1 MTAAHTDYTLPHLMG
16 DTWGLMLSYVF
27 MYPVMM
33 SLLWM
38 IGALA
43 FYFRYERYPTR
54 DVSKPPARDDYPLVA
69 VLVPCFNEE
78 DNARETITALMALRY
93 PNFEVIAINDGSRDR
108 TGEILDQLTA
118 EFPRLRVIH
127 NVRNQGK
134 AVGLNTAALL
144 THAEI
149 LVGIDGDAKLDPHC
163 LDWLVRHFDAPEV
176 GAVTGNP
183 RVRTRS
189 TLLGRL
195 QVGEFSSI
203 VGLIKRAQRSIG
215 MIFTVSGVIA
225 AFRRS
230 ALFEAGFWSPDKL
243 TEDVDITWKL
253 QLAGWEVRF
262 EPRALCWILMP
273 ETLKGLWN
281 QRLRWAT
288 GGAQV
293 IKDYWGEIWHRP
305 RLWPVFIEYSCSI
318 FWAFCLGLLVA
329 YRVLDLGIY
338 KIDLESVPVIAF
350 GQTGLLIAT
359 VCMFQMLFSLWLDRP
374 YDQGLLKNYFW
385 MIWYPIIYWVI
396 NAATAVVALP
406 RALLRTTGKRATW
419 ISPDRG
425 LGTARP
431 TTKNDR

>member
-1 MTAAHTDYTLPHLMG
+1 MTLPSLMG
-16 DTWGLMLSYVF
+16 NFWGVMLSYVF
-27 MYPVMM
+27 LYPVLM

-38 IGALA
+38 IGGVA
-43 FYFRYERYPTR
+43 FYFRYERHPHR
-54 DVSKPPARDDYPLVA
+54 IVSQPPERADYPLVA

-78 DNARETITALMALRY
+78 ANARETIDALMDLRY
-93 PNFEVIAINDGSRDR
+93 PNFEVIAINDGSRDH
-108 TGEILDQLTA
+108 TGEILDALADEYPQ
-118 EFPRLRVIH
+118 LRVIH
-127 NVRNQGK
+127 HVRNQGK

-149 LVGIDGDAKLDPHC
+149 LVGIDGDARLDPWC
-163 LDWLVRHFDAPEV
+163 LHWLVRHFDEPEV

-189 TLLGRL
+189 TLLGRI

-215 MIFTVSGVIA
+215 LIFTVSGVIA

-253 QLAGWEVRF
+253 QLADWEVRF

-293 IKDYWGEIWHRP
+293 IFDYWSEIWQRP
-305 RLWPVFIEYSCSI
+305 RMWPVFVEYSMSI
-318 FWAFCLGLLVA
+318 LWAFCMALLVV
-329 YRVLDLGIY
+329 YRIADLVFFR
-338 KIDLESVPVIAF
+338 IDLQSAPVLML
-350 GQTGLLIAT
+350 GWTGLLIGT
-359 VCMFQMLFSLWLDRP
+359 TCLVQMMLSLWLDRP
-374 YDQGLLKNYFW
+374 YDKGLLKNYFW
-385 MIWYPIIYWVI
+385 MIWYPVIYWVLG
-396 NAATAVVALP
+396 ATTAVAALP
-406 RALLRTTGKRATW
+406 AALARRSGKRATW

-425 LGTARP
+425 ISPDTNNANNKR
-431 TTKNDR
+431 

>member
-1 MTAAHTDYTLPHLMG
+1 MTLPSLMG
-16 DTWGLMLSYVF
+16 NFWGVMLSYVF
-27 MYPVMM
+27 LYPVLM

-38 IGALA
+38 IGGVA
-43 FYFRYERYPTR
+43 FYFRYERHPHR
-54 DVSKPPARDDYPLVA
+54 IVSQPPERADYPLVA

-78 DNARETITALMALRY
+78 ANARETIDALMDLRY

-108 TGEILDQLTA
+108 TGEILDALADEYPQ
-118 EFPRLRVIH
+118 LRVIH
-127 NVRNQGK
+127 HVRNQGK

-149 LVGIDGDAKLDPHC
+149 LVGIDGDARLDPWC
-163 LDWLVRHFDAPEV
+163 LHWLVRHFDEPEV

-189 TLLGRL
+189 TLLGRI

-215 MIFTVSGVIA
+215 LIFTVSGVIA

-253 QLAGWEVRF
+253 QLADWEVRF

-293 IKDYWGEIWHRP
+293 IFDYWSEIWQRP
-305 RLWPVFIEYSCSI
+305 RMWPVFVEYSMSI
-318 FWAFCLGLLVA
+318 LWAFCMALLVV
-329 YRVLDLGIY
+329 YRIADLVFFR
-338 KIDLESVPVIAF
+338 IDLQSAPVLML
-350 GQTGLLIAT
+350 GWTGLLIGT
-359 VCMFQMLFSLWLDRP
+359 TCLVQMMLSLWLDRP

-385 MIWYPIIYWVI
+385 MIWYPVIYWVLG
-396 NAATAVVALP
+396 ATTAVAALP
-406 RALLRTTGKRATW
+406 AALARRSGKRATW

-425 LGTARP
+425 ISPDTNNANNKR
-431 TTKNDR
+431 

>member
-1 MTAAHTDYTLPHLMG
+1 MTLPSFMG
-16 DTWGLMLSYVF
+16 NFWGVMLSYVF
-27 MYPVMM
+27 LYPVLM

-38 IGALA
+38 IGGVA
-43 FYFRYERYPTR
+43 FYFRYERHPHR
-54 DVSKPPARDDYPLVA
+54 IVSQPPERADYPLVA

-78 DNARETITALMALRY
+78 ANARETIDALMDLRY

-108 TGEILDQLTA
+108 TGEILDALADEYPQ
-118 EFPRLRVIH
+118 LRVIH
-127 NVRNQGK
+127 HVRNQGK

-149 LVGIDGDAKLDPHC
+149 LVGIDGDARLDPWC
-163 LDWLVRHFDAPEV
+163 LHWLVRHFDEPEV

-189 TLLGRL
+189 TLLGRI

-215 MIFTVSGVIA
+215 LIFTVSGVIA

-253 QLAGWEVRF
+253 QLADWEVRF

-293 IKDYWGEIWHRP
+293 IFDYWSEIWQRP
-305 RLWPVFIEYSCSI
+305 RMWPVFVEYSMSI
-318 FWAFCLGLLVA
+318 LWAFCMALLVV
-329 YRVLDLGIY
+329 YRIADLVFFR
-338 KIDLESVPVIAF
+338 IDLQSAPVLML
-350 GQTGLLIAT
+350 GWTGLLIGT
-359 VCMFQMLFSLWLDRP
+359 TCLVQMMLSLWLDRP
-374 YDQGLLKNYFW
+374 YDKGLLKNYFW
-385 MIWYPIIYWVI
+385 MIWYPVIYWVLG
-396 NAATAVVALP
+396 ATTAVAALP
-406 RALLRTTGKRATW
+406 AALARRSGKRATW

-425 LGTARP
+425 ISPDTNNANNKR
-431 TTKNDR
+431 

>member
-1 MTAAHTDYTLPHLMG
+1 MTLPALMG
-16 DTWGLMLSYVF
+16 NFWGVMLSYVF
-27 MYPVMM
+27 LYPVLM

-38 IGALA
+38 IGGVA
-43 FYFRYERYPTR
+43 FYFRYERHPHR
-54 DVSKPPARDDYPLVA
+54 IISQPPERADYPLVA

-78 DNARETITALMALRY
+78 ANARETIDALIDLHY

-108 TGEILDQLTA
+108 TGEILDALADEYPQ
-118 EFPRLRVIH
+118 LRVIH
-127 NVRNQGK
+127 HVRNQGK

-149 LVGIDGDAKLDPHC
+149 LVGIDGDARLDPWC
-163 LDWLVRHFDAPEV
+163 LHWLVRHFDEPEV

-189 TLLGRL
+189 TLLGRI

-215 MIFTVSGVIA
+215 LIFTVSGVIA

-293 IKDYWGEIWHRP
+293 IFDYWSEIWQRP
-305 RLWPVFIEYSCSI
+305 RMWPVFVEYSMSI
-318 FWAFCLGLLVA
+318 LWAFCMALLVV
-329 YRVLDLGIY
+329 YRIADLVFY
-338 KIDLESVPVIAF
+338 RIDLQSAPVLML
-350 GQTGLLIAT
+350 GWTGLLIGT
-359 VCMFQMLFSLWLDRP
+359 TCLVQMMLSLWLDRP

-385 MIWYPIIYWVI
+385 MIWYPVIYWVLS
-396 NAATAVVALP
+396 ATTAVAALP
-406 RALLRTTGKRATW
+406 AALARRSGKRATW

-425 LGTARP
+425 VSP
-431 TTKNDR
+431 DKNNANNKR

>member
-1 MTAAHTDYTLPHLMG
+1 MG
-16 DTWGLMLSYVF
+16 SFWGVMLSYVF
-27 MYPVMM
+27 LYPVLM

-38 IGALA
+38 IGGVA
-43 FYFRYERYPTR
+43 FYFRYERYPHR
-54 DVSKPPARDDYPLVA
+54 IVSQPPERADYPLVA

-78 DNARETITALMALRY
+78 ANARETIDALMELRY

-108 TGEILDQLTA
+108 TGDILNALADEYPL
-118 EFPRLRVIH
+118 LRVIH
-127 NVRNQGK
+127 NVKNQGK
-134 AVGLNTAALL
+134 AVGLNTSALL

-149 LVGIDGDAKLDPHC
+149 LVGIDGDARLDPWC
-163 LDWLVRHFDAPEV
+163 LHWLVRHFDEPEV

-189 TLLGRL
+189 TLLGRI

-215 MIFTVSGVIA
+215 LIFTVSGVIA

-293 IKDYWGEIWHRP
+293 IFDYWSEIWQRP
-305 RLWPVFIEYSCSI
+305 RMWPVFVEYSMSI
-318 FWAFCLGLLVA
+318 LWAFCMALLVVYRIA
-329 YRVLDLGIY
+329 DLVFYRVDLQ
-338 KIDLESVPVIAF
+338 SAPVLML
-350 GQTGLLIAT
+350 GWTGLLIGT
-359 VCMFQMLFSLWLDRP
+359 TCLVQMMLSLWLDRP

-385 MIWYPIIYWVI
+385 MIWYPVIYWVLG
-396 NAATAVVALP
+396 ATTAVAALP
-406 RALLRTTGKRATW
+406 AALARRSGKRARW

-425 LGTARP
+425 VSPDTINANNKR
-431 TTKNDR
+431 

>member
-1 MTAAHTDYTLPHLMG
+1 MTLPALMG
-16 DTWGLMLSYVF
+16 NFWGVMLSYVF
-27 MYPVMM
+27 LYPVLM

-38 IGALA
+38 IGGVA
-43 FYFRYERYPTR
+43 FYFRYERHPHR
-54 DVSKPPARDDYPLVA
+54 IVSQPPERAGYPLVA

-78 DNARETITALMALRY
+78 ANARETIDALMDLRY

-108 TGEILDQLTA
+108 TGEILDALA
-118 EFPRLRVIH
+118 DEYPLLRVIH
-127 NVRNQGK
+127 NVKNQGK

-149 LVGIDGDAKLDPHC
+149 LVGIDGDARLDPWC
-163 LDWLVRHFDAPEV
+163 LHWLIRHFDEPEV

-189 TLLGRL
+189 TLLGRI

-215 MIFTVSGVIA
+215 LIFTVSGVIA

-253 QLAGWEVRF
+253 QLAGWEIRF

-293 IKDYWGEIWHRP
+293 IFDYWSEIWQRP
-305 RLWPVFIEYSCSI
+305 RMWPVFVEYSMSI
-318 FWAFCLGLLVA
+318 LWAFCMALLVV
-329 YRVLDLGIY
+329 YRIADLVFY
-338 KIDLESVPVIAF
+338 RIDLQSAPVLML
-350 GQTGLLIAT
+350 GWTGLLIGT
-359 VCMFQMLFSLWLDRP
+359 TCLVQMMLSLWLDRP

-385 MIWYPIIYWVI
+385 MIWYPVIYWVLS
-396 NAATAVVALP
+396 ATTAVAALP
-406 RALLRTTGKRATW
+406 AALARRSGKRATW

-425 LGTARP
+425 ISPDSNNANSKR
-431 TTKNDR
+431 

>member
-1 MTAAHTDYTLPHLMG
+1 MTLPALMG
-16 DTWGLMLSYVF
+16 SFWGVMLSYVF
-27 MYPVMM
+27 LYPVLM

-38 IGALA
+38 IGGVA
-43 FYFRYERYPTR
+43 FYFRYERYPHR
-54 DVSKPPARDDYPLVA
+54 IVSQPPERADYPLIA

-78 DNARETITALMALRY
+78 ANARETIDALMELRY

-108 TGEILDQLTA
+108 TGDILNALADEYPL
-118 EFPRLRVIH
+118 LRVIH
-127 NVRNQGK
+127 NVKNQGK
-134 AVGLNTAALL
+134 AVGLNTSALL

-149 LVGIDGDAKLDPHC
+149 LVGIDGDARLDPWC
-163 LDWLVRHFDAPEV
+163 LHWLVRHFDEPEV

-189 TLLGRL
+189 TLLGRI

-215 MIFTVSGVIA
+215 LIFTVSGVIA

-293 IKDYWGEIWHRP
+293 IFDYWSEIWQRP
-305 RLWPVFIEYSCSI
+305 RMWPVFVEYSMSI
-318 FWAFCLGLLVA
+318 LWAFCMALLVVYRIA
-329 YRVLDLGIY
+329 DLVFYRVDLQ
-338 KIDLESVPVIAF
+338 SAPVLML
-350 GQTGLLIAT
+350 GWTGLLIGT
-359 VCMFQMLFSLWLDRP
+359 TCLVQMMLSLWLDRP

-385 MIWYPIIYWVI
+385 MIWYPVIYWVLG
-396 NAATAVVALP
+396 ATTAVAALP
-406 RALLRTTGKRATW
+406 AALARRSGKRARW

-425 LGTARP
+425 VSPDTINANNKR
-431 TTKNDR
+431 

>member
-1 MTAAHTDYTLPHLMG
+1 MTLPSLMG
-16 DTWGLMLSYVF
+16 SFWGVMLSYVF
-27 MYPVMM
+27 LYPVLM

-38 IGALA
+38 IGGVA
-43 FYFRYERYPTR
+43 FYFRYERHPHR
-54 DVSKPPARDDYPLVA
+54 IVSQPPERADYPLVA

-78 DNARETITALMALRY
+78 ANARETIDALMNLRY

-108 TGEILDQLTA
+108 TGEILDALADEYPQ
-118 EFPRLRVIH
+118 LRVIH
-127 NVRNQGK
+127 HVRNQGK

-149 LVGIDGDAKLDPHC
+149 LVGIDGDARLDPWC
-163 LDWLVRHFDAPEV
+163 LHWLVRHFDEPEV

-189 TLLGRL
+189 TLLGRI

-215 MIFTVSGVIA
+215 LIFTVSGVIA

-293 IKDYWGEIWHRP
+293 IFDYWSEIWQRP
-305 RLWPVFIEYSCSI
+305 RMWPVFVEYSMSI
-318 FWAFCLGLLVA
+318 LWALSMALLVV
-329 YRVLDLGIY
+329 YRIADLVFFR
-338 KIDLESVPVIAF
+338 IDLQSAPVLML
-350 GQTGLLIAT
+350 GWTGLLIGT
-359 VCMFQMLFSLWLDRP
+359 TCLVQMMLSLWLDHP

-385 MIWYPIIYWVI
+385 MIWYPVIYWVLS
-396 NAATAVVALP
+396 ATTAVAALP
-406 RALLRTTGKRATW
+406 AALARRSGKRATW

-425 LGTARP
+425 VSPDTNNA
-431 TTKNDR
+431 KSDR

>member
-1 MTAAHTDYTLPHLMG
+1 MTLPSLMG
-16 DTWGLMLSYVF
+16 SFWGVMLSYVF
-27 MYPVMM
+27 LYPVLM

-38 IGALA
+38 IGGVA
-43 FYFRYERYPTR
+43 FYFRYERYPHR
-54 DVSKPPARDDYPLVA
+54 IVSQPPERADYPLIA

-78 DNARETITALMALRY
+78 ANARETIDALMELRY

-108 TGEILDQLTA
+108 TGEILDDLADEYPQ
-118 EFPRLRVIH
+118 LRVIH
-127 NVRNQGK
+127 NVKNQGK

-144 THAEI
+144 THAEF
-149 LVGIDGDAKLDPHC
+149 LVGIDGDARLDPWC
-163 LDWLVRHFDAPEV
+163 LHWLIRHFDEPEV

-189 TLLGRL
+189 TLLGRI

-215 MIFTVSGVIA
+215 LIFTVSGVIA

-293 IKDYWGEIWHRP
+293 IFDYWSEIWQRP
-305 RLWPVFIEYSCSI
+305 RMWPVFVEYSMSI
-318 FWAFCLGLLVA
+318 LWAFCMALLVV
-329 YRVLDLGIY
+329 YRITDLVFY
-338 KIDLESVPVIAF
+338 RIDLQSAPVLML
-350 GQTGLLIAT
+350 GWTGLLIGT
-359 VCMFQMLFSLWLDRP
+359 TCLVQMMLSLWLDRP

-385 MIWYPIIYWVI
+385 MIWYPVIYWVLS
-396 NAATAVVALP
+396 ATTAVAALP
-406 RALLRTTGKRATW
+406 AALARRSGKRARW

-425 LGTARP
+425 VSPDTNNANSKR
-431 TTKNDR
+431 